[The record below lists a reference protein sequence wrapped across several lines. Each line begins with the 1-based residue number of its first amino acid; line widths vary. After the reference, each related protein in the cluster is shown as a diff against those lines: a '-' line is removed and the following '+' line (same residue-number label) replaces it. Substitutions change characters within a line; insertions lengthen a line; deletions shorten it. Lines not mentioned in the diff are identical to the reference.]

1 MSLQIQRR
9 SLVLRS
15 ASCGVF
21 DGSLSL
27 VVLSILGVEI
37 TIGGIF
43 NDSIPEIAVVAGGG
57 VNP

>member
-1 MSLQIQRR
+1 
-9 SLVLRS
+9 VLRS

-21 DGSLSL
+21 NGSLSL

-57 VNP
+57 VDP